1 MEVNNIASGLF
12 YKNSKG
18 VTTVLPHA
26 LMSGFLM
33 IAVVVLALYTKV
45 SVMLVA
51 GVFVTVYAYISMGRA
66 GGNALGGI
74 NLFIIIVAYLAKSLA
89 VQYMPLL
96 GVLVLLM
103 IYMNRQLWVIDEK
116 DSVFANW
123 EGVLKEAT
131 VEYVEA
137 INKIKGVIDSNKERI
152 VRYRLLNEL
161 AQKLTSALEK
171 KQIVDVIAEAL
182 VKIIRKEGVRFVLLV
197 RDESTDVYSPA
208 GEEKNS
214 STLVKGTIKLYKK
227 DPFDEWVQ
235 KNRQTLIIKNLDDD
249 FRFKT
254 VRKDWFLFKSMV
266 SIPLFEG
273 INLIG
278 VLKFYSEEPDKFDK
292 DDARFLNYLGD
303 LCSSAVENSLLYQ
316 KTKDLA
322 IKDGL
327 TGLLIRRYFIER
339 LEEEIRRAK
348 QTGEVF
354 SYLMIDIDHFK
365 DCNDTHG
372 HPFGDRVLQFLGEFL
387 KDNLRDVD
395 LIGRYGGE
403 EFGII
408 LPNTAEN
415 GSRFVAERIR
425 ESFANHIIKINDNEG
440 IKLTLSIGG
449 VEYVPGMKLLE
460 VINHAD
466 KALYHSKEHGRNK
479 VTFWEDIT

>member
-1 MEVNNIASGLF
+1 MEVKSLASGLF
-12 YKNSKG
+12 YKNAKG
-18 VTTVLPHA
+18 AATALPHA
-26 LMSGFLM
+26 LLSGFLM
-33 IAVVVLALYTKV
+33 LTAVILAVYTKATFI
-45 SVMLVA
+45 LAA
-51 GVFVTVYAYISMGRA
+51 GLFITVYAFISMGRA
-66 GGNALGGI
+66 GGNAVGAI
-74 NLFIIIVAYLAKSLA
+74 NLFVIILTYLIKSLA
-89 VQYMPLL
+89 PQYLMLFGVSLL
-96 GVLVLLM
+96 FM
-103 IYMNRQLWVIDEK
+103 AYMNRILGVADDK
-116 DSVFANW
+116 DSIFTNW
-123 EGVLKEAT
+123 EGVLKETT

-137 INKIKGVIDSNKERI
+137 INKIRSVIDSNKERI

-182 VKIIRKEGVRFVLLV
+182 VKIIRKEGVRFVLLIK
-197 RDESTDVYSPA
+197 DESTEVFSPA
-208 GEEKNS
+208 SEDKNQ

-235 KNRQTLIIKNLDDD
+235 KNKQTLIIKNFEDD

-254 VRKDWFLFKSMV
+254 VRKDWFAFRSMV

-273 INLIG
+273 LNLIG
-278 VLKFYSEEPDKFDK
+278 ILKFYSDQPDKFDK

-395 LIGRYGGE
+395 LVGRYGGE

-415 GSRFVAERIR
+415 GSRFVAERLR
-425 ESFANHIIKINDNEG
+425 ESFANHIIKVNENEG
-440 IKLTLSIGG
+440 VKLTLSIGG
-449 VEYVPGMKLLE
+449 VEYEQGMKLME
-460 VINHAD
+460 VINRAD
-466 KALYHSKEHGRNK
+466 KALYHSKENGRNK
-479 VTFWEDIT
+479 VTFWEDIS